1 MRSHPAIARAAVIA
15 RDDRL
20 VAYLV
25 STAAVDP
32 AELRTHLAPRLPA
45 HMIPAAWVTLDTL
58 PLTPNGKLDTRAL
71 PAPTYA
77 ATQFVAPRDAT
88 EAAVAGLFA
97 ELLGVAQI
105 GAHDEFFALGGHSLL
120 ATRLVLRLR
129 SELAAELSLHALF
142 AGPTVAAIAA
152 NTGGGHRRTPSIPVA
167 VRPAQIPLS
176 FGQERLWFLDRLDP
190 DASAYV
196 MPSVLRLH
204 GRLDAGGAAGRHRRQ
219 RGAPR
224 DPAHPHRDP

>member
-1 MRSHPAIARAAVIA
+1 M
-15 RDDRL
+15 
-20 VAYLV
+20 
-25 STAAVDP
+25 
-32 AELRTHLAPRLPA
+32 
-45 HMIPAAWVTLDTL
+45 
-58 PLTPNGKLDTRAL
+58 
-71 PAPTYA
+71 
-77 ATQFVAPRDAT
+77 
-88 EAAVAGLFA
+88 AGLFA

-105 GAHDEFFALGGHSLL
+105 GAHDDFFALGGHSLL

-152 NTGGGHRRTPSIPVA
+152 ALTTATDDTAIPVA
-167 VRPAQIPLS
+167 ARPAQIPLS

-204 GRLDAGGAAGRHRRQ
+204 GRLDAGALQAAIAASVARHEILR
-219 RGAPR
+219 
-224 DPAHPHRDP
+224 HPHRDP